1 MGTATYVKI
10 CCPRCGEKDLNI
22 IGDRD
27 IGGAVAS
34 GMGVS
39 VFAGTKA
46 GVLAGASGLQQ
57 KTYWICKKCGRKFR
71 NPDELTAEIEA
82 YQKRAKGFKIVGIIM
97 SVLMLVATAGMLING
112 IGIMA
117 LFFLILD
124 APFILCM
131 RVSAYQVQSRK
142 QELNEIMEG
151 MQRMWQSGSK

>member
-57 KTYWICKKCGRKFR
+57 KIYWICKKCGRKFR
-71 NPDELTAEIEA
+71 NPDELTAEIFGSRLPHSLHPFHNFVQLLFSA
-82 YQKRAKGFKIVGIIM
+82 LNLVCRYPTSCLYTWGKKLQKDNRYICNVAVCGRCTIYCRIASGKG
-97 SVLMLVATAGMLING
+97 
-112 IGIMA
+112 
-117 LFFLILD
+117 
-124 APFILCM
+124 
-131 RVSAYQVQSRK
+131 SR
-142 QELNEIMEG
+142 
-151 MQRMWQSGSK
+151 

>member
-1 MGTATYVKI
+1 M
-10 CCPRCGEKDLNI
+10 PGEAAYNRKH
-22 IGDRD
+22 IGF
-27 IGGAVAS
+27 V
-34 GMGVS
+34 
-39 VFAGTKA
+39 
-46 GVLAGASGLQQ
+46 
-57 KTYWICKKCGRKFR
+57 KKCGRKFR
-71 NPDELTAEIEA
+71 NPDELMAEVEA

-97 SVLMLVATAGMLING
+97 SVLLLVAAAGMLING

-151 MQRMWQSGSK
+151 MQRMWQSESK

>member
-1 MGTATYVKI
+1 MKASWNIGELQFNRFGHLQQKIDKKNKLREKEGYGNSYICKI

-57 KTYWICKKCGRKFR
+57 KIYWICK
-71 NPDELTAEIEA
+71 NVEENLEI
-82 YQKRAKGFKIVGIIM
+82 R
-97 SVLMLVATAGMLING
+97 
-112 IGIMA
+112 
-117 LFFLILD
+117 
-124 APFILCM
+124 
-131 RVSAYQVQSRK
+131 
-142 QELNEIMEG
+142 
-151 MQRMWQSGSK
+151 

>member
-57 KTYWICKKCGRKFR
+57 KTYWICKKCGRKFVTFTR
-71 NPDELTAEIEA
+71 NVDFCSRCLL
-82 YQKRAKGFKIVGIIM
+82 VG
-97 SVLMLVATAGMLING
+97 
-112 IGIMA
+112 
-117 LFFLILD
+117 
-124 APFILCM
+124 
-131 RVSAYQVQSRK
+131 
-142 QELNEIMEG
+142 E
-151 MQRMWQSGSK
+151 

>member
-57 KTYWICKKCGRKFR
+57 KIYWICKKCGRKFR

-97 SVLMLVATAGMLING
+97 SVLMLVAAAGMLINVFLDSGCTIYFMYAG
-112 IGIMA
+112 ICIPSSEPKTRAERNYGR
-117 LFFLILD
+117 D
-124 APFILCM
+124 AKNVAIWI
-131 RVSAYQVQSRK
+131 QIK
-142 QELNEIMEG
+142 
-151 MQRMWQSGSK
+151 

>member
-71 NPDELTAEIEA
+71 NPDELMAEIEA
-82 YQKRAKGFKIVGIIM
+82 YQKRLKDLK
-97 SVLMLVATAGMLING
+97 L
-112 IGIMA
+112 
-117 LFFLILD
+117 
-124 APFILCM
+124 
-131 RVSAYQVQSRK
+131 
-142 QELNEIMEG
+142 
-151 MQRMWQSGSK
+151 

>member
-46 GVLAGASGLQQ
+46 GVLARVVYNRRYIGSVKNVEENL
-57 KTYWICKKCGRKFR
+57 
-71 NPDELTAEIEA
+71 EI
-82 YQKRAKGFKIVGIIM
+82 QMNLR
-97 SVLMLVATAGMLING
+97 
-112 IGIMA
+112 
-117 LFFLILD
+117 
-124 APFILCM
+124 
-131 RVSAYQVQSRK
+131 
-142 QELNEIMEG
+142 
-151 MQRMWQSGSK
+151 QR

>member
-82 YQKRAKGFKIVGIIM
+82 YQKRAKGFKIVGI
-97 SVLMLVATAGMLING
+97 LMLVAAAGMLING

>member
-39 VFAGTKA
+39 VFAGTI
-46 GVLAGASGLQQ
+46 AGASGLQQ

-97 SVLMLVATAGMLING
+97 SVLMLVAAAGMLING

>member
-1 MGTATYVKI
+1 MSSKI
-10 CCPRCGEKDLNI
+10 N
-22 IGDRD
+22 
-27 IGGAVAS
+27 
-34 GMGVS
+34 
-39 VFAGTKA
+39 
-46 GVLAGASGLQQ
+46 LQTCEYARKSSIFQ
-57 KTYWICKKCGRKFR
+57 DNQLICIYIYFKCGRKFR
-71 NPDELTAEIEA
+71 NPDELMAEVEA

-97 SVLMLVATAGMLING
+97 SVLLLVAAAGMLING

-151 MQRMWQSGSK
+151 MQRMWQSESK

>member
-1 MGTATYVKI
+1 METATYVKI
-10 CCPRCGEKDLNI
+10 CCPRCGGKDLNI

-27 IGGAVAS
+27 IGGSVVS

-39 VFAGTKA
+39 AFAGTEA
-46 GVLAGASGLQQ
+46 GVIAGASGLQQ

-71 NPDELTAEIEA
+71 NPDELMAEVEA

-97 SVLMLVATAGMLING
+97 SVLLLVAAAGMLING

-151 MQRMWQSGSK
+151 MQRMWQSESK

>member
-57 KTYWICKKCGRKFR
+57 KIYWICKKCGRKFR

-82 YQKRAKGFKIVGIIM
+82 YQKRAKGFKIVGIR
-97 SVLMLVATAGMLING
+97 LK
-112 IGIMA
+112 
-117 LFFLILD
+117 
-124 APFILCM
+124 M
-131 RVSAYQVQSRK
+131 RSRGYP
-142 QELNEIMEG
+142 LP
-151 MQRMWQSGSK
+151 

>member
-46 GVLAGASGLQQ
+46 GVLAGASGLQ
-57 KTYWICKKCGRKFR
+57 
-71 NPDELTAEIEA
+71 
-82 YQKRAKGFKIVGIIM
+82 
-97 SVLMLVATAGMLING
+97 
-112 IGIMA
+112 
-117 LFFLILD
+117 
-124 APFILCM
+124 
-131 RVSAYQVQSRK
+131 
-142 QELNEIMEG
+142 
-151 MQRMWQSGSK
+151 

>member
-57 KTYWICKKCGRKFR
+57 KTYWICKKCGRKFVTFTGNMDFCSR
-71 NPDELTAEIEA
+71 CLL
-82 YQKRAKGFKIVGIIM
+82 VG
-97 SVLMLVATAGMLING
+97 
-112 IGIMA
+112 
-117 LFFLILD
+117 
-124 APFILCM
+124 
-131 RVSAYQVQSRK
+131 
-142 QELNEIMEG
+142 E
-151 MQRMWQSGSK
+151 